1 LHIFSRRRRIG
12 ASAVHSLVS
21 FSFTT
26 RDELSHSDK
35 SEAENDRSPRPQ
47 QSRTDILS
55 LIFDLHQDVSSCGDA
70 TEDSA
75 KYLDELVKDMREL
88 NALPGAYPHALR
100 LLNEEIDRVWC
111 VLYPGGV
118 ATGSGPAPSSTVP
131 PQSAPLPPL
140 IPPQSTVPASLISP
154 SALRDTYTPTS
165 PRTISAHENIL
176 AIQRAYAALVGS
188 HFDPFEGGVTVQE
201 KIPIPY
207 YPRCN
212 FIGRILG
219 PRGISVKQI
228 ESETECNIL
237 VRGRGSVKDPVR
249 EARLLNHPGWEHLT
263 EPLHVLIKATD
274 VSQALAEV
282 KLHRGVSAV
291 SKLLTPSND
300 AHKRRQLVQ
309 LAIINGTYRCNNE
322 A

>member
-1 LHIFSRRRRIG
+1 LI
-12 ASAVHSLVS
+12 LELC
-21 FSFTT
+21 
-26 RDELSHSDK
+26 RD
-35 SEAENDRSPRPQ
+35 N
-47 QSRTDILS
+47 
-55 LIFDLHQDVSSCGDA
+55 SSCGDA

-88 NALPGAYPHALR
+88 KALPGAYPHALR

-111 VLYPGGV
+111 VLYPGGPTT
-118 ATGSGPAPSSTVP
+118 ASQPSAPTVPSLIPPSTVPLPLFSSTV
-131 PQSAPLPPL
+131 
-140 IPPQSTVPASLISP
+140 ASLFN
-154 SALRDTYTPTS
+154 AAQLRDTFTPTT
-165 PRTISAHENIL
+165 PRTTSQHENIL
-176 AIQRAYAALVGS
+176 AVQRAYAALVGS
-188 HFDPFEGGVTVQE
+188 HIDPLEGGVTVQE

-207 YPRCN
+207 FPRCN

-228 ESETECNIL
+228 ESDTDCHIL

-274 VSQALAEV
+274 VSQAAAEV
-282 KLHRGVSAV
+282 KLRGGVQAV

-300 AHKRRQLVQ
+300 EHKRRQLVQ
-309 LAIINGTYRCNNE
+309 LAIINGT
-322 A
+322 